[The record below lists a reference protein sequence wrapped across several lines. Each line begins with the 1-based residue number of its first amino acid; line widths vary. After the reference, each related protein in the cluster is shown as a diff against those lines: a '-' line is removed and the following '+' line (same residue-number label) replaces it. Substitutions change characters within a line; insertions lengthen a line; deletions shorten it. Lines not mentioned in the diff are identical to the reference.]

1 MPSITALQ
9 IATASLAVP
18 KSVMNTIVCRAAPG
32 LSEARGSDS
41 GGFAHP
47 ASNAQTIKKAA
58 KTLFLFIVFELPP
71 PVL

>member
-1 MPSITALQ
+1 
-9 IATASLAVP
+9 
-18 KSVMNTIVCRAAPG
+18 MNTIVCRAAPG

-58 KTLFLFIVFELPP
+58 KTLSLFIVF
-71 PVL
+71 